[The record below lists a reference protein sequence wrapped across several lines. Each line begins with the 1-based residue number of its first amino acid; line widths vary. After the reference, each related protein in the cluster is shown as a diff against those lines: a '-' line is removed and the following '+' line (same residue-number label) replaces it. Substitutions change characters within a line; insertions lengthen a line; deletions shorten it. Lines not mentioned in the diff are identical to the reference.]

1 MASSSESAARR
12 PEEPDIIA
20 NRKLIRPSLSEV
32 REQLAKGGA
41 LAAGTPAA
49 PAQAM
54 AARPPH
60 APHVPHAAHAGHAAP
75 AAPPRT
81 AKKPIP
87 PDQTN
92 AENFYYIKQMQTKTP
107 MVLVLQ
113 DGERI
118 NGIIEWYDR
127 SCLKIHRTDGP
138 NLLIYKANIKYLF
151 KAEDETA
158 NGAE

>member
-1 MASSSESAARR
+1 M
-12 PEEPDIIA
+12 IA

-32 REQLAKGGA
+32 REQLAKGAA
-41 LAAGTPAA
+41 LAPSGHAVAA
-49 PAQAM
+49 PPK
-54 AARPPH
+54 AALPHPPH
-60 APHVPHAAHAGHAAP
+60 AASAASVGHAAAP
-75 AAPPRT
+75 PPRT

-107 MVLVLQ
+107 VVLVLQ

-118 NGIIEWYDR
+118 NGVIEWYDR

-151 KAEDETA
+151 KAEDETGSA
-158 NGAE
+158 AE